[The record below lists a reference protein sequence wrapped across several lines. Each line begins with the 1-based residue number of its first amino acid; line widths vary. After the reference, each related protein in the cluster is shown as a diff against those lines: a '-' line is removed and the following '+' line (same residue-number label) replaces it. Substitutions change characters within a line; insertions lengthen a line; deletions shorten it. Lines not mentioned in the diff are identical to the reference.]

1 MKLDDLPQHILPRA
15 SAEPVSAA
23 PDPGTLLELQALAL
37 RHARADTAATAVAS
51 ELALRLGC
59 SRVCLVWRDAARPG
73 RPAQLAAISHGADP
87 DVRRES
93 VRHILKAADEALD
106 LGRPVHWPASDTA
119 PAPAALAHADLL
131 KAGGSACVLSVPFD
145 GESDLPGVFVF
156 ELPQA
161 PDERGRMLAQDAA
174 LFIGPVLMLKWRLAA
189 PWRIRWRSL
198 LAGEPGLRHAD
209 RLSPARMAM
218 LAAAVGVVAAALW
231 PTTHHIVAQTRVEG
245 LGQRS
250 ITAPVDGFL
259 LTADVRPGENVK
271 AGQVLATL
279 DDREPQ
285 LEVERAGAERAQVE
299 RQYRDALAR
308 DDAGQIIASRARL
321 EQLQAQHELALRRLE
336 RLRLERLRL
345 VAPFDGVLIGGDL
358 ASAIGTP
365 VQRGQELM
373 VVAPTTGWRVVA
385 EVDEQDILRVQ
396 AGQKAQVLFAALAG
410 RAAEVTVTRI
420 APVAVQAEG
429 RNVFEAEGRLDQP
442 VDGLRPGLRGV
453 ARIEAGQRAPAA
465 VWWERGSNWLRRMW
479 WTFIS

>member
-1 MKLDDLPQHILPRA
+1 
-15 SAEPVSAA
+15 VSAA
-23 PDPGTLLELQALAL
+23 PDPGILLELQALAL
-37 RHARADTAATAVAS
+37 RHARAEPAAIAVAS
-51 ELALRLGC
+51 ELALRLGG
-59 SRVCLVWRDAARPG
+59 SRVSLVWRDAVRPG

-93 VRHILKAADEALD
+93 VRHLLETADEALD
-106 LGRPVHWPASDTA
+106 MARVVQWPSADTA
-119 PAPAALAHADLL
+119 PAPTAFAHAELL

-145 GESDLPGVFVF
+145 LGSDVPAVFIF

-161 PDERGRMLAQDAA
+161 PDERSRRLAQDAA
-174 LFIGPVLMLKWRLAA
+174 LFIGPVLMLKWRLGA
-189 PWRIRWRSL
+189 PWRVRLRSFFA
-198 LAGEPGLRHAD
+198 AGPGVRQGD

-218 LAAAVGVVAAALW
+218 LAAAVGVTAAALW

-250 ITAPVDGFL
+250 IAAPVDGFL
-259 LTADVRPGENVK
+259 LSAAVRPGENVK

-279 DDREPQ
+279 DDREPM
-285 LEVERAGAERAQVE
+285 LEVERAGAERAQIE

-308 DDAGQIIASRARL
+308 DDAGQIIATRARL
-321 EQLQAQHELALRRLE
+321 EQLQAQHELALRRV
-336 RLRLERLRL
+336 ERLRL

-358 ASAIGTP
+358 AASIGTP
-365 VQRGQELM
+365 VKRGQELM

-396 AGQKAQVLFAALAG
+396 AGQKAQILFAALAG
-410 RAAEVTVTRI
+410 RATEFTVTRI
-420 APVAVQAEG
+420 APVAVQANG
-429 RNVFEAEGRLDQP
+429 RNVFEAEGRLDKA

-453 ARIEAGQRAPAA
+453 ARIEAGKRAPAA
-465 VWWERGSNWLRRMW
+465 VWWERGSNWLRRLW

>member
-1 MKLDDLPQHILPRA
+1 MKLDDLPTHILPRA

-23 PDPGTLLELQALAL
+23 PDPGILLELQALAL
-37 RHARADTAATAVAS
+37 RHARAETAATAVAS
-51 ELALRLGC
+51 ELAVRLGG
-59 SRVCLVWRDAARPG
+59 SRVSLVWRDAARAG

-93 VRHILKAADEALD
+93 VHRILKAADEALD
-106 LGRPVHWPASDTA
+106 LGSTVQWPPPARA
-119 PAPAALAHADLL
+119 PGPAALAHADLL
-131 KAGGSACVLSVPFD
+131 QAGGSSCVLSLPFD
-145 GESDLPGVFVF
+145 LDSDLPAVFVVEF
-156 ELPQA
+156 PQA
-161 PDERGRMLAQDAA
+161 PDEHHRTLAQDAA

-189 PWRIRWRSL
+189 PWRVRWRSL
-198 LAGEPGLRHAD
+198 FAGEPGLRHAD

-218 LAAAVGVVAAALW
+218 LAATVGVVAAALW

-259 LTADVRPGENVK
+259 LTAAVRPGENVK

-279 DDREPQ
+279 DDREPR
-285 LEVERAGAERAQVE
+285 LEVERAAAERAQVE

-336 RLRLERLRL
+336 RLSL

-396 AGQKAQVLFAALAG
+396 AGQKAQILFAALAG
-410 RAAEVTVTRI
+410 RAAEITVTRI

-429 RNVFEAEGRLDQP
+429 RNVFEAEGRLNEP

>member
-1 MKLDDLPQHILPRA
+1 MNLDDLPHDILPRT
-15 SAEPVSAA
+15 SAEAVSAA
-23 PDPGTLLELQALAL
+23 PDPGILLELQALAL
-37 RHARADTAATAVAS
+37 RHAHAEAAATAVAS
-51 ELALRLGC
+51 ELALRLC
-59 SRVCLVWRDAARPG
+59 SSRVSLVWRDAARPG
-73 RPAQLAAISHGADP
+73 RPAQLAAMSHGADP
-87 DVRRES
+87 DVRREA
-93 VRHILKAADEALD
+93 VRRILQAADEALD
-106 LGRPVHWPASDTA
+106 MGQAVEWPARGGA

-145 GESDLPGVFVF
+145 LASDVPAVFVF

-161 PDERGRMLAQDAA
+161 PDARTRTLAQDAA
-174 LFIGPVLMLKWRLAA
+174 LFVGPVLMLKWRLGAL
-189 PWRIRWRSL
+189 WRLRLRSL
-198 LAGEPGLRHAD
+198 LAAEPGVRQGD

-218 LAAAVGVVAAALW
+218 LAAAVGVTAAALW

-250 ITAPVDGFL
+250 IAAPVDGFL
-259 LTADVRPGENVK
+259 LSAAVRPGENVK

-279 DDREPQ
+279 DDREPM
-285 LEVERAGAERAQVE
+285 LEAERAGAERAQIE
-299 RQYRDALAR
+299 RQYSDALAR

-321 EQLQAQHELALRRLE
+321 EQVQAQHELALRRLD
-336 RLRLERLRL
+336 RLRM

-358 ASAIGTP
+358 ASVIGTP
-365 VQRGQELM
+365 VKRGQELM
-373 VVAPTTGWRVVA
+373 VVAPTAGWRVVA

-396 AGQKAQVLFAALAG
+396 TGQKAQILFAALAG
-410 RAAEVTVTRI
+410 RATEFSVTRI

-429 RNVFEAEGRLDQP
+429 RNVFEAEGRLEKA

-453 ARIEAGQRAPAA
+453 ARIEAGKRAPAA

>member
-1 MKLDDLPQHILPRA
+1 MNLDDLPHDILPRV
-15 SAEPVSAA
+15 SSEPASAA
-23 PDPGTLLELQALAL
+23 PDPGILLELQALAL
-37 RHARADTAATAVAS
+37 RHAQAEAAATAVAS
-51 ELALRLGC
+51 ELALRLGS
-59 SRVCLVWRDAARPG
+59 SRVSLVWRDAARPG

-93 VRHILKAADEALD
+93 VRRILRAADEALD
-106 LGRPVHWPASDTA
+106 MGRPVQWPAPDTA
-119 PAPAALAHADLL
+119 PAPAALAHDELL
-131 KAGGSACVLSVPFD
+131 KAGGLACVLSVPFD
-145 GESDLPGVFVF
+145 LESDIPAVFVF
-156 ELPQA
+156 ELPQT
-161 PDERGRMLAQDAA
+161 PDDRSRTLAQDAA
-174 LFIGPVLMLKWRLAA
+174 VFIGPVLMLKWRLGA
-189 PWRIRWRSL
+189 PWRLRLRSFL
-198 LAGEPGLRHAD
+198 SGETGVRHAD

-218 LAAAVGVVAAALW
+218 LAAAVGVSAAALW

-250 ITAPVDGFL
+250 IAAPVDGFL
-259 LTADVRPGENVK
+259 LSAAVRPGENVK

-279 DDREPQ
+279 DDREPM
-285 LEVERAGAERAQVE
+285 LEVERAGAERAQIE

-321 EQLQAQHELALRRLE
+321 EQVQAQHELALRRV
-336 RLRLERLRL
+336 ERLRL

-358 ASAIGTP
+358 VSAIGTP
-365 VQRGQELM
+365 VKRGQELM

-410 RAAEVTVTRI
+410 RATEVTVTRI
-420 APVAVQAEG
+420 APVAVQTAG
-429 RNVFEAEGRLDQP
+429 HNVFEAEGRLEQP

-453 ARIEAGQRAPAA
+453 ARIEAGKRAPAA

>member
-1 MKLDDLPQHILPRA
+1 MKLDDLPSHILPRA
-15 SAEPVSAA
+15 SAEPASAA
-23 PDPGTLLELQALAL
+23 PDPGILLALQALAL
-37 RHARADTAATAVAS
+37 RHARAETASTAVAS
-51 ELALRLGC
+51 ELAVRLGS
-59 SRVCLVWRDAARPG
+59 SRVSLVWRDAARPG
-73 RPAQLAAISHGADP
+73 RPARIAAISHGADP
-87 DVRRES
+87 DLRREA
-93 VRHILKAADEALD
+93 VRQILKAADEALD
-106 LGRPVHWPASDTA
+106 IGRPVQWPPPDATA
-119 PAPAALAHADLL
+119 APAALAHADLL
-131 KAGGSACVLSVPFD
+131 KVCGSACVLSVPFD
-145 GESDLPGVFVF
+145 GESDLPAVFVF
-156 ELPQA
+156 ELSQA
-161 PDERGRMLAQDAA
+161 PDERSRTLAQDAA

-198 LAGEPGLRHAD
+198 FAGEPGLRPAN

-259 LTADVRPGENVK
+259 LTAAVRPGENVK
-271 AGQVLATL
+271 AGQVLATM

-285 LEVERAGAERAQVE
+285 LEVERSGAERAQVE

-336 RLRLERLRL
+336 RLRL

-358 ASAIGTP
+358 ASAIGAP

-396 AGQKAQVLFAALAG
+396 PGQKAQILFAALAG
-410 RAAEVTVTRI
+410 RTAEITVTRI

-429 RNVFEAEGRLDQP
+429 RNVFETEGRVVQP

>member
-1 MKLDDLPQHILPRA
+1 MNLDDLPYDILPRVSPA
-15 SAEPVSAA
+15 AASAA
-23 PDPGTLLELQALAL
+23 PDPGVLLELQALAL
-37 RHARADTAATAVAS
+37 RHGRAEAAATAVAS
-51 ELALRLGC
+51 ELALRLGGH
-59 SRVCLVWRDAARPG
+59 RVSLVWRDAARPG
-73 RPAQLAAISHGADP
+73 RPGQLAAMSHGADP

-106 LGRPVHWPASDTA
+106 IGRPVQWPAPDTA
-119 PAPAALAHADLL
+119 PAPAALAHAELL
-131 KAGGSACVLSVPFD
+131 KAGGSTCVFSVPFD
-145 GESDLPGVFVF
+145 VESDLPGVFVF

-161 PDERGRMLAQDAA
+161 PDERIRTQAQDAA

-198 LAGEPGLRHAD
+198 FAGEPGLRDAD
-209 RLSPARMAM
+209 WLSPARMAM
-218 LAAAVGVVAAALW
+218 LAAGIGVVAAALW

-259 LTADVRPGENVK
+259 LTADVRPGENVR

-321 EQLQAQHELALRRLE
+321 EQLQAQHELALR
-336 RLRLERLRL
+336 RLERLRL

-410 RAAEVTVTRI
+410 RSAEVTVTRI

-429 RNVFEAEGRLDQP
+429 RNVFEAEGRLNQP